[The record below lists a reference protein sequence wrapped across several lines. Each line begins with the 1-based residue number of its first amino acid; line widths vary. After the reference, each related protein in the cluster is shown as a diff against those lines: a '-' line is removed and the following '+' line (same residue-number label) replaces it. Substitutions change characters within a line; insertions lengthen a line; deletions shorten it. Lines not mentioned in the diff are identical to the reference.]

1 MRNIDEAM
9 QQKVLAVARAGMTS
23 AEAIGFFRVSLGLYY
38 LAGLMT
44 QEELDFKK
52 IDAKYNRFIYHTLGG
67 GHSIASVLQYMSG
80 EKVLR
85 VLESPRFLAAFGT
98 HCPDI
103 PIDSMFFLDVAEP
116 GGGEKPVGPGR
127 GWPRGGLDRKGKSAH
142 RSSQSVKPCPPV
154 GHAATAGRDRPI
166 IMFYPRHEF
175 QDDDRTPLLQ
185 SPGPF
190 DRRRRQGL
198 ARDRRRGLGLA
209 PDAGRAVAR
218 RHPER
223 GRAAPQRRA

>member
-52 IDAKYNRFIYHTLGG
+52 IDAKYNRFIYHSLGG
-67 GHSIASVLQYMSG
+67 GHSIASVLQFMSG

-85 VLESPRFLAAFGT
+85 VLESPRFLAAFAA

-103 PIDSMFFLDVAEP
+103 PVDSMFFLVSLNLGVAKSLS
-116 GGGEKPVGPGR
+116 GLDAVGPVVDWIEKEKARTGQ
-127 GWPRGGLDRKGKSAH
+127 A
-142 RSSQSVKPCPPV
+142 SQ
-154 GHAATAGRDRPI
+154 
-166 IMFYPRHEF
+166 
-175 QDDDRTPLLQ
+175 
-185 SPGPF
+185 
-190 DRRRRQGL
+190 
-198 ARDRRRGLGLA
+198 
-209 PDAGRAVAR
+209 
-218 RHPER
+218 
-223 GRAAPQRRA
+223 